1 MRSAL
6 GKGLTQLIGEQAD
19 ASPSSASIST
29 IAPNRN
35 QPRTHFEPGAL
46 QELAESIKLHGVLQ
60 PLVVRP
66 LREGAYELIAGER
79 RLRAA
84 QLAGLKEVPI
94 LIRSADPKASLEMAL
109 IENIQREDIAPLE
122 CARAYQSLAHEF
134 GLTQEA
140 IAERVGK
147 SRVTITNTL
156 RLLRL
161 PQRVL
166 AALESNVITEGHAR
180 ALLGA
185 ESEALCLAIFDVVVE
200 RGLSVRQTEEL
211 VKGSS
216 KKPTK
221 NRTSN
226 VDIDPTWRSL
236 QDALSHRFGSPVK
249 LQGSERGGRIVVDF
263 HSEDDLAR
271 IVEALGIEL

>member
-19 ASPSSASIST
+19 ASPSSASISS
-29 IAPNRN
+29 ISPNRN

-147 SRVTITNTL
+147 SRVAITNTL

-161 PQRVL
+161 PQRVI

-185 ESEALCLAIFDVVVE
+185 ESEALCLAIFEVVVE
-200 RGLSVRQTEEL
+200 RGLSVRQAEEL

-216 KKPTK
+216 KKPARS
-221 NRTSN
+221 RTSN

-249 LQGSERGGRIVVDF
+249 LQGSEKGGKIVVDF